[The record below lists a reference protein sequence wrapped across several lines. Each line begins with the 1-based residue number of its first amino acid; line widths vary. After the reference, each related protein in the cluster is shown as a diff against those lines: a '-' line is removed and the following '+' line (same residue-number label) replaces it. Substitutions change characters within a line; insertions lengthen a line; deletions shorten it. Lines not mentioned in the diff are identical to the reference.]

1 MTSGHSGFLDP
12 AGPLTGANTTVFWI
26 FAAATFAMVAA
37 SVLIAARETWRMRST
52 LPLVVFLSAA
62 LWLPN
67 EPFIDVVLGFQYA
80 SDAPATMYIEA
91 GRPIPVSVLGVGA
104 MFFIFT
110 WLIYRLVQ
118 AGAPLS
124 KIVGIAVVAGVIDW
138 PLEMLAIHYNVFEY
152 YGDNPSRILGLPLTS
167 MVQNCFVYV
176 FMAAVLVFC
185 APHMKGWRS
194 LLFLPVIPGCYY
206 AMALLCTW
214 PAYLALHLE
223 AEPVVFLPLA
233 VVAAAM
239 NAYIPIALLRFATAA
254 NASRS
259 TQAAPILRS
268 ISPETSRGC
277 MSEGISRGGL

>member
-1 MTSGHSGFLDP
+1 MTSSHSGFLDP
-12 AGPLTGANTTVFWI
+12 TGPLTGASTTVFWI
-26 FAAATFAMVAA
+26 FAGATFAMVAG
-37 SVLIAARETWRMRST
+37 SVIIAGAEALRLRST

-67 EPFIDVVLGFQYA
+67 EPFIDTVLGFQYA

-104 MFFIFT
+104 MFFMFT
-110 WLIYRLVQ
+110 WVIYRMV
-118 AGAPLS
+118 LS
-124 KIVGIAVVAGVIDW
+124 GTPRSRIITVAVVAGVIDW

-176 FMAAVLVFC
+176 FMASVLVLC

-223 AEPVVFLPLA
+223 AAPAVFLPLA
-233 VVAAAM
+233 LVAAAM
-239 NAYIPIALLRFATAA
+239 NAYIPMALLKFVTTDLPQRRGERVEVDARGAD
-254 NASRS
+254 
-259 TQAAPILRS
+259 APQHLAGDLAR
-268 ISPETSRGC
+268 
-277 MSEGISRGGL
+277 LHV